1 MMPTTPNQ
9 NRRKGGLEGTKL
21 GAWLNVAK
29 GKRLIIRMAT
39 PVTTNEVILNA

>member
-9 NRRKGGLEGTKL
+9 NKKREGLEGTKL

-29 GKRLIIRMAT
+29 GRKLIIRMAT